1 MATTRKPT
9 PEPTPEYDFD
19 NWTEEAEEKAIAA
32 LVPDVRWIIVEQ
44 NFIGRF
50 VDGTI
55 VKLPIRLSVDDID
68 ELDAVAASPVDQL
81 KHLLTKIGGA
91 DAAKEFTSHDIAEAM
106 VLATK
111 YFTVLRRV
119 AGASLPE

>member
-1 MATTRKPT
+1 MATRTT
-9 PEPTPEYDFD
+9 PPEYDFD
-19 NWTEEAEEKAIAA
+19 NWSEEDEEKAIAA
-32 LVPDVRWIIVEQ
+32 LAPDVRHIIVEK

-50 VDGTI
+50 TDGAVVT
-55 VKLPIRLSVDDID
+55 LPIRLTVDDID
-68 ELDAVAASPVDQL
+68 ELDSVSPSPVDQL

-106 VLATK
+106 ILATK
-111 YFTVLRRV
+111 YFGVLRRV